1 MSTVLVVEDSA
12 TQATEIKM
20 MLEARSHHVQL
31 AVDGR
36 AALESLARV
45 APDVVVTDLDM
56 PHMTGLELVEQMQVG
71 YPQVPAILITAQGS
85 EALAV
90 QALRHGAAAYVPKS
104 MMASL
109 LDATIRDVLGVLRAD
124 RSYARLIDSLVHNR
138 MTFRLPSEPF
148 LIAPLVDLV
157 VQMIAGMRLLSNNEI
172 VRFSSAFD
180 HALQNGMLHGNLEL
194 TRAQVG
200 EFRQS
205 FSQGVE
211 PDFLVQRREQKPYG
225 DRRLDIDVQVTETV
239 IRCHVRD
246 EGPGFDTTIIP
257 SSQSTDSIHCDDGR
271 GLVLLTSFM
280 DEVVYNDR
288 GNEVTLMKHCTRQ
301 TNKT

>member
-1 MSTVLVVEDSA
+1 MSKILVVEDSA

-20 MLEARSHHVQL
+20 MLEDRAHDVRLV
-31 AVDGR
+31 ADGQ
-36 AALESLARV
+36 AALESLADSI
-45 APDVVVTDLDM
+45 PDVVVTDLDM
-56 PHMTGLELVEQMQVG
+56 PHMTGLELVEQMQVD

-90 QALRHGAAAYVPKS
+90 QALRRGAAAYVPKN
-104 MMASL
+104 MMDSL

-124 RSYARLIDSLVHNR
+124 RSYARLVDSLVYNR

-157 VQMIAGMRLLSNNEI
+157 VQMIAGMRLLSNNDV

-194 TRAQVG
+194 TPEQARQ
-200 EFRQS
+200 FRQS
-205 FSQGVE
+205 FFQGVE
-211 PDFLVQRREQKPYG
+211 PDFIAERRGQSPYG
-225 DRRLDIDVQVTETV
+225 DRRLDVDVQVSETR
-239 IRCHVRD
+239 IRCDVRD
-246 EGPGFDTTIIP
+246 EGPGFDTTIVP
-257 SSQSTDSIHCDDGR
+257 SPQSVAPIHCDERR

-280 DEVVYNDR
+280 DEVEYNGR
-288 GNEVTLMKHCTRQ
+288 GNEVVFIKHCTRQ
-301 TNKT
+301 TNQP